1 MYIGD
6 CTRHRRSSAG
16 PVALGSLAL
25 LCAGAAW
32 SAELEEVVVT
42 AQKREQPVQD
52 VPIAI
57 SVLTGDAIAAR
68 SLPDLGAL
76 ANQVP
81 GVQFTKSDQGGNNAG
96 VYIRGIGQFDWLP
109 TFDPGVGIYVDGVF
123 LARTSG
129 GLLDLTDLDRVEV
142 LRGPQGTLFGKNT
155 IGGAISLYTK
165 EPAFKP
171 EADLMLR
178 AGERGRFDASAV
190 LNAPLIDDTLAIRFT
205 ALTKNAD
212 GFGRSL
218 ETGQHYGGEGKEVGK
233 LSLLWRPTDSLSVD
247 LSADY
252 TRVRQPIAMS
262 LLLNLNTQTFVTI
275 PQNQWAVANGV
286 TPYDDRWL
294 SPSYYT
300 NYSVW
305 NFHDH
310 EDTWGTRLTVT
321 QDWGDL
327 KLKSISAY
335 RNSRFLTGLSFDA
348 APSQMGDQIVSEQD
362 DQISQE
368 FLLSGATASKRVEW
382 VSGLYYLRENIF
394 NGVVLPLSFP
404 ANPDGYDTY
413 TTNKSGNTSYAV
425 YGQGTVHFT
434 DKFSVDLGLRYS
446 YEHKDN
452 LIYVNATKYGFDLLP
467 PTALEKD
474 WSSVTYR
481 LAAQYEL
488 AAHAMAY
495 ASIST
500 GFKSGGFNGRAQSAF
515 FITFNPEK
523 ATAYEVGVKSELLDR
538 RLRLNLDAFQTEYR
552 DIQTTL
558 NLEDPVTQIVT
569 NVVQNPADARIRGFE
584 LESEAALTSWLTFDL
599 AATTTS
605 AEYTRLEP
613 GTVVTLADHLPQ
625 VPSWTLTAGLEL
637 HVPVPVP
644 FVDGGELTARLDES
658 HKASYYDGAPN
669 TIYNYEPHRDLVNAR
684 LAYGPGNQRWS
695 VALYARN
702 LFNHHYL
709 DFHEDLMAFLYSIG
723 TPAPP
728 REVGAEVHYHW

>member
-1 MYIGD
+1 M
-6 CTRHRRSSAG
+6 
-16 PVALGSLAL
+16 
-25 LCAGAAW
+25 LCAAAAW

-165 EPAFKP
+165 QPAFKP

-247 LSADY
+247 LSGDY

-327 KLKSISAY
+327 KLRSISAY

-368 FLLSGATASKRVEW
+368 FLLSGTTASKRVEW

-404 ANPDGYDTY
+404 ANPNGYDTY
-413 TTNKSGNTSYAV
+413 TTNKGGNTSYAV

-523 ATAYEVGVKSELLDR
+523 ATAYEVGVK
-538 RLRLNLDAFQTEYR
+538 
-552 DIQTTL
+552 
-558 NLEDPVTQIVT
+558 
-569 NVVQNPADARIRGFE
+569 
-584 LESEAALTSWLTFDL
+584 
-599 AATTTS
+599 
-605 AEYTRLEP
+605 
-613 GTVVTLADHLPQ
+613 
-625 VPSWTLTAGLEL
+625 
-637 HVPVPVP
+637 
-644 FVDGGELTARLDES
+644 
-658 HKASYYDGAPN
+658 
-669 TIYNYEPHRDLVNAR
+669 
-684 LAYGPGNQRWS
+684 
-695 VALYARN
+695 
-702 LFNHHYL
+702 
-709 DFHEDLMAFLYSIG
+709 
-723 TPAPP
+723 
-728 REVGAEVHYHW
+728 